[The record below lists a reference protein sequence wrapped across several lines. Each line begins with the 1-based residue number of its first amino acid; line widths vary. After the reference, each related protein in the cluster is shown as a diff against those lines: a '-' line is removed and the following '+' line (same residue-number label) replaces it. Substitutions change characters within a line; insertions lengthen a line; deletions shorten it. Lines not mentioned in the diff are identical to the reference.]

1 MFSENSKPLTGTPA
15 MPTLN
20 LRLTWAKIKINGAT
34 REKYRS
40 DVTSSQAD
48 RASAQNSLGL
58 LNPIKS
64 RRGLRSASTGRGWVP
79 LVCSQWTARMT
90 LLKCESAQGTPC
102 RILPS
107 PSSPLWL
114 ILTSIPHLNLPSP
127 DPPLCSCLRAFFNRF
142 SQWVDHCCARYLLV
156 LFSAR
161 TSMHT
166 VASPPAPTSQCPLLC

>member
-58 LNPIKS
+58 LN
-64 RRGLRSASTGRGWVP
+64 
-79 LVCSQWTARMT
+79 
-90 LLKCESAQGTPC
+90 
-102 RILPS
+102 
-107 PSSPLWL
+107 
-114 ILTSIPHLNLPSP
+114 LT
-127 DPPLCSCLRAFFNRF
+127 
-142 SQWVDHCCARYLLV
+142 
-156 LFSAR
+156 
-161 TSMHT
+161 
-166 VASPPAPTSQCPLLC
+166 